1 MITYLKTKQNTLLL
15 TGQTQQKNNKNIWSK
30 FSYEFI
36 DYYKPE
42 TFPEI
47 KENAF
52 IFSLASLE
60 QINIS
65 SEIILNFIAKSNP
78 KLVINVEPILQ
89 TLSKNSPLDFQSIE
103 YMEARNYLPDF
114 ISSILKI
121 KMNKFHSL
129 NLNLYRSE

>member
-1 MITYLKTKQNTLLL
+1 M
-15 TGQTQQKNNKNIWSK
+15 GPR

-42 TFPEI
+42 TFPKI

-65 SEIILNFIAKSNP
+65 SETILSFIAKSNP
-78 KLVINVEPILQ
+78 ELVINVEPIFQ
-89 TLSKNSPLDFQSIE
+89 TLSKNSPLDAQSIE
-103 YMEARNYLPDF
+103 YMESRNYLPDF

-129 NLNLYRSE
+129 NLNIYRSGIGSQFIDGYSVANWSVL